1 MAKQNFSHRANVICD
16 RSFPGIR
23 KCSRSSRTTKRGSPY
38 LRKTLFNIMTVH
50 LGRRAR
56 LKELGSHRLPSNILQ
71 MLNPSLCEVF
81 FLIII

>member
-23 KCSRSSRTTKRGSPY
+23 KCSRSNRTTKRGSPY

-50 LGRRAR
+50 LQRTPAD
-56 LKELGSHRLPSNILQ
+56 EP
-71 MLNPSLCEVF
+71 V
-81 FLIII
+81 